1 MLKSSMSLLLS
12 FSILIQGLNFHLS
25 DMIELQ
31 VLLNHLKEHQASYG
45 DDVFTFFEKH
55 YGDLRQE
62 HDQEKHKGS
71 SEHEKLPF
79 KHKVCHLNMSIL
91 INSLN
96 RQEQNPDPVPI
107 ASVQNYF
114 YLDNYSFL
122 DQTDIFQ
129 PPKFL

>member
-1 MLKSSMSLLLS
+1 MLKISMSIFLS
-12 FSILIQGLNFHLS
+12 FSILLQGLNFQLS

-31 VLLNHLKEHQASYG
+31 VLLKHLDEHESSYG
-45 DDVFTFFEKH
+45 DDFFTFFDKH

-62 HDQEKHKGS
+62 HDQEEHKGS

-79 KHKVCHLNMSIL
+79 KHKVCQMNIGIL
-91 INSLN
+91 INSFN
-96 RQEQNPDPVPI
+96 GPERNPEPVPI

-122 DQTDIFQ
+122 DHTDIFQ